1 MKKETNFKKLTDTLE
16 RILSHGVPMT
26 ILTDPDKP
34 TYTPD
39 EASKIALDAYLMG
52 LCDVRDFIEGGPSGL
67 KELLTPDGKLVAIDT
82 RQLLCVFA
90 VSKED
95 IEFEDPDPETLR

>member
-16 RILSHGVPMT
+16 RILTHGVPMT

-34 TYTPD
+34 AYTPD
-39 EASKIALDAYLMG
+39 EASKIALDAYLMCM
-52 LCDVRDFIEGGPSGL
+52 CDVRDFIDGEPSGL
-67 KELLTPDGKLVAIDT
+67 KELLTQDGKLVAIDT
-82 RQLLCVFA
+82 RQPLSVFA

-95 IEFEDPDPETLR
+95 VEFEGSDPETPR